1 MNKIANSISCIAAGI
16 LIIMIMRIGVATA
29 AGNTFT
35 SLMEVTSSSAM
46 STPSASTNSEKQVS
60 TETTYKS
67 DDGATM
73 VIDVYNDGSKK
84 ITFTNEDG
92 DVSVKEYK
100 STEAGWF
107 SSSYWKYVSS
117 TNSDTAEGSVS
128 ASINTSTA
136 AGPVAAS
143 SGQFSTFSPGMLSGG
158 DSGSGFVEL
167 PAVKTKNSG
176 FSAARTG
183 SADGQFNA
191 FSAGLT
197 SGAAGKSNSGSFSTF
212 GAEMTAGSIGS
223 STYANFSTFNTRLM
237 ASAAGTG
244 TASSGGRFT
253 TFSSTFSSGGST
265 YGDFTA
271 LPIGEEWAS
280 EANRLDW

>member
-1 MNKIANSISCIAAGI
+1 MKITNLIFYITVI
-16 LIIMIMRIGVATA
+16 LIMMIMRIGVAAA

-46 STPSASTNSEKQVS
+46 NTPAASTNSEKQVS

-67 DDGATM
+67 DGGATM
-73 VIDVYNDGSKK
+73 VIDIYNDGSKK
-84 ITFTNEDG
+84 ITFTKEDG

-100 STEAGWF
+100 SAEAGWF

-117 TNSDTAEGSVS
+117 TNSDTAEGSVN
-128 ASINTSTA
+128 ASTNTTTA
-136 AGPVAAS
+136 AGPVTAS
-143 SGQFSTFSPGMLSGG
+143 SGEFSTFSPGMLSGG
-158 DSGSGFVEL
+158 NSGSGFVEL
-167 PAVKTKNSG
+167 PAVKIKNSG
-176 FSAARTG
+176 FSAARAG

-197 SGAAGKSNSGSFSTF
+197 SGAGKSNSGSFSTF
-212 GAEMTAGSIGS
+212 GAEMRAGSLGS
-223 STYANFSTFNTRLM
+223 STYANFSTFNTGLM
-237 ASAAGTG
+237 ASAADKGY
-244 TASSGGRFT
+244 ASSEGRFT
-253 TFSSTFSSGGST
+253 TFSSIFSSGGST

-280 EANRLDW
+280 ETNRLDW